1 MRRIIEED
9 TPLLSV
15 NGLNNLVSKLVSNDG
30 PSGKLGS
37 HMSIA

>member
-15 NGLNNLVSKLVSNDG
+15 NGLNNLVSKLVKNEG
-30 PSGKLGS
+30 PSSKLGS
-37 HMSIA
+37 HVNIA